1 MCVLC
6 PLPHPHPAASPAPVA
21 FLDSRNFPLQTRL
34 GWNFNYAQ
42 EWRPPRIPRSTPPAP
57 TPSHIHPHPFPCC
70 ATIMTA
76 TPTKY
81 ARQLLCHSIRLRRTP
96 HPPTSPRGASLPL
109 WLYKLSPCAGCA
121 SHANQISVGL
131 IKNRSRDL
139 QASQHCAQLSSDE
152 SSQSH
157 NKLQP
162 HSTFV
167 CSEFNFVLSCCRHVW
182 LLHVVWRCGA
192 ATAAARMC
200 VCVCVCWGGC
210 ARVGSKPL
218 WHNC

>member
-1 MCVLC
+1 MHRNDV
-6 PLPHPHPAASPAPVA
+6 HHASPGRPH
-21 FLDSRNFPLQTRL
+21 LPP
-34 GWNFNYAQ
+34 
-42 EWRPPRIPRSTPPAP
+42 PPRAHIHIPSPAVP
-57 TPSHIHPHPFPCC
+57 QLWRHTDSNPNEICQAAALPQHPSPSHPSF
-70 ATIMTA
+70 
-76 TPTKY
+76 
-81 ARQLLCHSIRLRRTP
+81 P
-96 HPPTSPRGASLPL
+96 HPPPRGASLPL

-131 IKNRSRDL
+131 IKNRSRDF

-167 CSEFNFVLSCCRHVW
+167 CSEFNFVLSCCRRVW

-200 VCVCVCWGGC
+200 VCVCWGGC

>member
-1 MCVLC
+1 MHRNDV
-6 PLPHPHPAASPAPVA
+6 HHASPGRPTCP
-21 FLDSRNFPLQTRL
+21 RPL
-34 GWNFNYAQ
+34 
-42 EWRPPRIPRSTPPAP
+42 AP
-57 TPSHIHPHPFPCC
+57 TSTSLRLLCHNYDGTQI
-70 ATIMTA
+70 A

-96 HPPTSPRGASLPL
+96 HSRSSLRGASLPL

-139 QASQHCAQLSSDE
+139 QASLYCAQLGSDE

-182 LLHVVWRCGA
+182 LLHVV
-192 ATAAARMC
+192 
-200 VCVCVCWGGC
+200 
-210 ARVGSKPL
+210 
-218 WHNC
+218 